1 MPNTTLPYF
10 PTGEKQTM
18 FILDSDI
25 LKSMLDAVSRATS
38 ISHPAYSVVSLKVSG
53 GRISIAGFNGE
64 FGIEARAG
72 ANGDGEMSVCVN
84 AATFHEIAGTISGL
98 ASLGI
103 DPKAKNKLKLESGSS
118 KSTLNIVDSEA
129 FPPIDSDKSIQVIN
143 LTGSMLKSI
152 GRVLS
157 FTSPEESRPALKG
170 AILCLSA
177 NALDAY
183 AADGFTGAWVSEPI
197 TNGPETPKNFLLP
210 AKFLRELLKLAGADD
225 DVAVKVVDEKRYIFH
240 ITNKKGKE
248 ITLTS
253 SVIDGNFP
261 LEGIKNLYAG
271 EGSSTRIL
279 TTIPKPALNIAIRH
293 VSAMGTQN
301 MFLRASNG
309 FLRAA
314 SPETEIGQARNTLT
328 DNISGEFKL
337 WVRADYVLRAI
348 DSLETEVQM
357 TFVNGKSPLY
367 FKGGTFR
374 AMVMPVDANLKEPV
388 FDDDPQEAL
397 ALSLTAQETPALTA
411 EQAETEVEPAAA

>member
-1 MPNTTLPYF
+1 
-10 PTGEKQTM
+10 M
-18 FILDSDI
+18 FTIHSDT
-25 LKSMLDAVSRATS
+25 LKSLLDAVSRATS
-38 ISHPAYSVVSLKVSG
+38 ISHPAYSVVSLKVSA

-72 ANGDGEMSVCVN
+72 ANGDGEMSVCVH

-98 ASLGI
+98 VSLGI
-103 DPKAKNKLKLESGSS
+103 NPKADKKLKLESGSS

-129 FPPIDSDKSIQVIN
+129 FPPIDSDRSVQIIN
-143 LTGSMLKSI
+143 LSGSALKSI

-157 FTSPEESRPALKG
+157 FTSSEEARPVLKG

-197 TNGPETPKNFLLP
+197 AGGPETPRNILLP
-210 AKFLRELLKLAGADD
+210 AKFLRELLKLVSADD
-225 DVAVKVVDEKRYIFH
+225 NVAVKVVDEKRYIFH
-240 ITNKKGKE
+240 ITNHKGKE

-253 SVIDGNFP
+253 SVIDGAFP

-279 TTIPKPALNIAIRH
+279 TTVPKPALNIAIRH

-301 MFLRASNG
+301 MFLHASQG
-309 FLRAA
+309 ILRAA

-328 DNISGEFKL
+328 ENVSGEFKL

-348 DSLETEVQM
+348 ESLDTEVQM
-357 TFVNGKSPLY
+357 IFVNAKSPLY
-367 FKGGTFR
+367 FKGGTFK
-374 AMVMPVDANLKEPV
+374 AMVMPLDANLKEPV
-388 FDDDPQEAL
+388 FDDDPQEEL
-397 ALSLTAQETPALTA
+397 ALELIVPETSEPAA
-411 EQAETEVEPAAA
+411 EQAETEPVAA

>member
-1 MPNTTLPYF
+1 
-10 PTGEKQTM
+10 M
-18 FILDSDI
+18 FTLDSDT
-25 LKSMLDAVSRATS
+25 LKALLDAVSRATS
-38 ISHPAYSVVSLKVSG
+38 ISHPMYAVVSLNVSG

-98 ASLGI
+98 VSLGI
-103 DPKAKNKLKLESGSS
+103 DPKAKNKLKLESGAS

-129 FPPIDSDKSIQVIN
+129 FPPIDSDKSVPVIN
-143 LTGSMLKSI
+143 LSGSVLKSI

-157 FTSPEESRPALKG
+157 FTSAEESRPALKG
-170 AILCLSA
+170 AILCLST

-197 TNGPETPKNFLLP
+197 TGGPETPKNMLLP
-210 AKFLRELLKLAGADD
+210 AKFLRELLKLVSADD

-240 ITNKKGKE
+240 VTNKKGKE

-253 SVIDGNFP
+253 SVIDGAFP
-261 LEGIKNLYAG
+261 LEGIKSLYAG
-271 EGSSTRIL
+271 ENSTSRIL
-279 TTIPKPALNIAIRH
+279 TTVPKAALNIAIRH
-293 VSAMGTQN
+293 VAAMGTQN
-301 MFLRASNG
+301 MFLCASKG

-314 SPETEIGQARNTLT
+314 SPETEIGQARNTLA
-328 DNISGEFKL
+328 NNVSGEFKL

-348 DSLETEVQM
+348 ESLGTEVQV

-367 FKGGTFR
+367 FKGETFR
-374 AMVMPVDANLKEPV
+374 AMVMPVDASLKEPV

-397 ALSLTAQETPALTA
+397 ALETAVAEMPAPAA
-411 EQAETEVEPAAA
+411 EQAEGETAAA